1 MKPNR
6 HLFFSGD
13 VVDFYKLINCL
24 STSNLAQSGDITSEI
39 MEPFVLGITKVAF
52 LTESFISAASFQEAK
67 RVLMDAALES
77 RVDFL
82 YGLKENV
89 IVGRFIR
96 AGTGFQVDV
105 FPSSTQLG

>member
-1 MKPNR
+1 
-6 HLFFSGD
+6 
-13 VVDFYKLINCL
+13 
-24 STSNLAQSGDITSEI
+24 
-39 MEPFVLGITKVAF
+39 MEPLVLGITKVAF
-52 LTESFISAASFQEAK
+52 LTESFVSAASFQEAK

-105 FPSSTQLG
+105 FPQLSSVH